1 MTVVAVTLVAA
12 VLVFAI
18 VRPHGLPEIVV
29 AGPAAAIALALGV
42 VTPGQA
48 WDEITELAPTVGFL
62 AAILVLAH
70 FIDALGVFSWVA
82 SVLTRSGGGDPR
94 RLLTLVFAVAAVT
107 TAVLSL
113 DATVVLLTP
122 VVIRAARALRMQVRP
137 HAYATAHLSN
147 SASTLLPVSNLT
159 NLIAFSATG
168 LTFIHFTAVM
178 ALPWLVT
185 VAIELAVFL
194 VFFRRDLADPVTE
207 PVPSDTP
214 PPEVPHSETPL
225 SETPVQ
231 PAPVLALSVLAATL
245 VGFALGGLVGI
256 APVWIAAAGAA
267 VLAVPA
273 LRDGL
278 TTPRRI
284 VFAADLWFCAFVLA
298 LGVVVAGISAGP
310 VGDWLGDRLPTE
322 ASLLGMLLTAGIAAV
337 AANLL
342 NNLPAT
348 LLLLAALGSGAPTGL
363 VLALLIGVNLGPNLT
378 YIGSLAMMLWRRVA
392 TDGGCRP
399 ELGTFTRLGLAT
411 TPLAIIAATTTL
423 WLVL

>member
-1 MTVVAVTLVAA
+1 MTVVAVMLVAA
-12 VLVFAI
+12 VLLFAI
-18 VRPHGLPEIVV
+18 VRPRGLPELVV
-29 AGPAAAIALALGV
+29 AGPAAVVALAVGV

-48 WDEITELAPTVGFL
+48 REEIVALAPTVGFL

-70 FIDALGVFSWVA
+70 LADAHGVFGWVA
-82 SVLTRSGGGDPR
+82 AVLTRSGGRHPR

-122 VVIRAARALRMQVRP
+122 VVIRAARALRIPVRP

-168 LTFIHFTAVM
+168 LTFVHFAAVM
-178 ALPWLVT
+178 AVPWLVT

-194 VFFRRDLADPVTE
+194 VFFRRDLSTPADAPADPPQSTR
-207 PVPSDTP
+207 
-214 PPEVPHSETPL
+214 
-225 SETPVQ
+225 
-231 PAPVLALSVLAATL
+231 PAPALALTVLAATL
-245 VGFALGGLVGI
+245 AGFALGGLVGV
-256 APVWIAAAGAA
+256 APGWIAAAGAV

-273 LRDGL
+273 LRDGR
-278 TTPRRI
+278 TTARRLAY
-284 VFAADLWFCAFVLA
+284 AADLWFCAFVLA
-298 LGVVVAGISAGP
+298 LGVVVAGVAAGP
-310 VGDWLGDRLPTE
+310 IGDWIAARLPGE
-322 ASLLGMLLTAGIAAV
+322 AGLGGMLLMAAIAAV

-348 LLLLAALGSGAPTGL
+348 LLLLSALGPDAPTGL
-363 VLALLIGVNLGPNLT
+363 VLALLIGVNLGPNLS
-378 YIGSLAMMLWRRVA
+378 YVGSLATMLWRRVA
-392 TDGGCRP
+392 ADGGCRP

-411 TPLAIIAATTTL
+411 TPLTVLAATVAV
-423 WLVL
+423 WSVL